1 MKRTGFVSSALVAMR
16 RFALWCQKP
25 LKSSGTRI
33 SRLKE
38 KITIKKNRWFVI
50 VFLALLLV
58 SVIALTFV
66 IGFLGFFFFGGIYPT
81 DAKII
86 DTLYENEEKLLGI
99 DGFIGAGIR
108 RNESNNHIIGI
119 AVWVEENMTN
129 IQEIPNE
136 LGGFEV
142 FIKRTSEASGLE
154 RDKLIILN
162 RGHPFIQQN

>member
-25 LKSSGTRI
+25 LKSSSTRM

-38 KITIKKNRWFVI
+38 KINIKKKRWIVF

-58 SVIALTFV
+58 GVALTFV
-66 IGFLGFFFFGGIYPT
+66 IGFLGFFFFGGGIYPT
-81 DAKII
+81 DVKII
-86 DTLYENEEKLLGI
+86 DTLYEHEEFLLGI
-99 DGFIGAGIR
+99 DGVIGAGIR

-154 RDKLIILN
+154 RDKMIILN